1 MCRGGR
7 GRRAACSAG
16 RQAGSSGRVPSCH
29 CDLAERGPDARPCHC
44 SPGSSSLEARLRA
57 LFLSCF
63 PFPADRVT
71 APPPTPPPSSPRELA
86 GGPPAGKVPGGEGW
100 AHERRL
106 TGRLRT
112 QAGRPASLLPPGPW
126 RAPLRPREYL
136 PRGELCLEDEG
147 PLAGLKPRR
156 QAGSGPGACWRRAVR
171 GLTSLAGRAAR
182 RHGRAGAAAAGRGR
196 RPEGLRALRAEVRG
210 PAGAQG
216 VHRAALL
223 GQARAPHAVPARAL
237 REAGEAPSRPG
248 GFTPPQDPVFFCGS
262 GSQRPPPPP
271 RRLGVVWEVVAVT
284 VVCGVTRS
292 SQLRDHQRCALRSG

>member
-237 REAGEAPSRPG
+237 REAGEDASDLIGAISRWLKWNIFQPCKDLLADSLV
-248 GFTPPQDPVFFCGS
+248 TPLTVS
-262 GSQRPPPPP
+262 
-271 RRLGVVWEVVAVT
+271 LGCV
-284 VVCGVTRS
+284 
-292 SQLRDHQRCALRSG
+292 LRNRI